1 MTAGSPDFNLNIG
14 SGFLNND
21 TSNGSV
27 LTIDVDSSNNIFC
40 GGLYENYNGNPI
52 NNIVKIDN
60 DGNLDLIFYTNTSG
74 GTNGQIYDLKVL
86 SDDTIIIIGSCF
98 VYGGIYVS
106 NIFKLNNDG
115 TIDTT
120 FNGGVGFAGGASG
133 YALKIGQQSDGKFVA
148 VGDFT
153 KYDSNPCNYITRI
166 NTDGSFDNTFNI
178 GAGFDGGIPLSLK
191 VLPDDSII
199 VVGLFTSYDG
209 NDNFKIVKLLSDG
222 TQDFTFNNLGF
233 DINSAPYGIDIQSD
247 GKIIVCGVLIQYGTN
262 FCSSLTRLNSDGTF
276 DTSFIMNN
284 SPNLIGPSATSVKVL
299 TDDRICVG
307 GLAVTEIYDEYW
319 NVYPYILE
327 SFGVLTAN
335 GNLDNDFIIGV
346 GFYNNGGEITF
357 KEDNSGKLL
366 IGGLF
371 FLYNNIYTYNSLVR
385 LETQTPTLTLSAGSI
400 DTSFIIERGFL
411 NSQYNNIP
419 FNFDFLSDGSM
430 VICGSLSKFNYQSTT
445 SVIKLFESGSL
456 DNDFNSNILTIP
468 YDWVLLNIKTQ
479 PDNKILTIG
488 DYLLPTKQIT
498 RLNSDGTL
506 DITFSQNYGTG
517 INGSLLA
524 IELQNDNILL
534 GGIFTS
540 FNSGGTVWN
549 GICRLFN
556 NGDVDELFNFGGTGF
571 DLIGTEA
578 VYKILLQ
585 QYDNKILV
593 GGLFSM
599 YNGVTVSNNLIR
611 LNSDGTLDTG
621 FNWLGSG
628 FSYNV
633 FDMALQSDNKIVVL
647 GEFTTYNGVLVGP
660 YIVRLNPDGSI
671 DTSFNVTDI
680 TTKFDSI
687 VIQSDDKI
695 ILSSQ
700 NNTVIN
706 GVSLYPAVNSI
717 IRLNTDGSLDN
728 TFHIGYGADFPINK
742 IKINNNKLYVI
753 GNITTYDS

>member
-1 MTAGSPDFNLNIG
+1 MTAGSPDLNLNIG

-21 TSNGSV
+21 TSNGNV
-27 LTIDVDSSNNIFC
+27 RTIDIDSSNNIFC
-40 GGLYENYNGNPI
+40 GGFYENYNGNPI

-60 DGNLDLIFYTNTSG
+60 DGNLDMTFLANTSG
-74 GTNGQIYDLKVL
+74 GTNGEIFDLKVL
-86 SDDTIIIIGSCF
+86 SDDTIIIIGSCY

-120 FNGGVGFAGGASG
+120 FNGGVGFAGGGG
-133 YALKIGQQSDGKFVA
+133 YALKIGQQSDGKIVA

-153 KYDSNPCNYITRI
+153 KYDSNFCNYITRI

-178 GAGFDGGIPLSLK
+178 GAGFDGGVPLSLK
-191 VLPDDSII
+191 ILSDDSII
-199 VVGLFTSYDG
+199 VVGNFTSYDG

-233 DINSAPYGIDIQSD
+233 DINSSASGIDIQSD
-247 GKIIVCGVLIQYGTN
+247 GKIIVCGILIQYGTN
-262 FCSSLTRLNSDGTF
+262 ICSSLTRLNSDGTF
-276 DTSFIMNN
+276 DTTFILNN
-284 SPNLIGPSATSVKVL
+284 SPNLIGPAAQSVKVL
-299 TDDRICVG
+299 TDDRICIG
-307 GLAVTEIYDEYW
+307 GLAVNEIYDEYW
-319 NVYPYILE
+319 NVFPYILY
-327 SFGVLTAN
+327 SFGILKAN
-335 GNLDNDFIIGV
+335 GNLDNDFIIGG
-346 GFYNNGGEITF
+346 GFSASDITF
-357 KEDNSGKLL
+357 KEDNNGKLL
-366 IGGLF
+366 IGGNF
-371 FLYNNIYTYNSLVR
+371 NLYNNIYSYNSLVR

-411 NSQYNNIP
+411 GGPYVYTP
-419 FNFDFLSDGSM
+419 LNFDFLSDGSI
-430 VICGSLSKFNYQSTT
+430 VICGSLTYFNYQSTT

-468 YDWVLLNIKTQ
+468 YDWIVINIKTQ

-506 DITFSQNYGTG
+506 DTTFSQNYGTG
-517 INGSLLA
+517 INGNLYA

-534 GGIFTS
+534 GGYFTS

-556 NGDVDELFNFGGTGF
+556 NGDVDELFNFGGSGF
-571 DLIGTEA
+571 DLIGTEG
-578 VYKILLQ
+578 VSKILVQ

-593 GGLFSM
+593 GGVFSM
-599 YNGVTVSNNLIR
+599 YNGITVSNNLIR
-611 LNSDGTLDTG
+611 LNSDGTLDTT
-621 FNWLGSG
+621 FNSLGSG
-628 FSYNV
+628 FDNNV
-633 FDMALQSDNKIVVL
+633 FDIALQSDNKIVVL
-647 GEFTTYNGVLVGP
+647 GDFTTYNGVLVGP

-671 DTSFNVTDI
+671 DTSFNITDI
-680 TTKFDSI
+680 TTKFDAI
-687 VIQSDDKI
+687 VIQSDGKI

-700 NNTVIN
+700 SNTVIN

-728 TFHIGYGADFPINK
+728 TFHIGYGANFSIIK

-753 GNITTYDS
+753 GDMSTYDS